1 MEGLSDF
8 MMKIGVVH
16 LNLRCNDNA
25 VLMELAERLK
35 NAGKA
40 KKEEDQEKDQRKS
53 SLGNLRSTLRRK
65 PFKAKFRRP
74 KAMVNEVIID
84 GH

>member
-8 MMKIGVVH
+8 MTKIGVVH

-25 VLMELAERLK
+25 VLMELAERLR

-40 KKEEDQEKDQRKS
+40 KKEEDHEKDQRKS

-84 GH
+84 RH